1 MAPVGGSIE
10 SVVLN
15 GRRFSVTSDA
25 DSTRDVGGFSNA
37 NENNGDGTSR
47 LIKTRV
53 SWEIDGLNL
62 SIDDSLGD
70 QEFLQNLADANTYF
84 TCLISYASGISFE
97 GQGQI
102 MDGVKVSSNTT
113 SVAIK
118 LGGNG
123 VLTRQT

>member
-1 MAPVGGSIE
+1 MTAVGGSIE

-25 DSTRDVGGFSNA
+25 DSTRDLGGFSNA
-37 NENNGDGTSR
+37 NENNGDGSSR

-53 SWEIDGLNL
+53 AWEIDGLSL

-70 QEFLQNLADANTYF
+70 QAFLQNLADLNTYF
-84 TCLISYASGISFE
+84 TCLITYASGISYE

-102 MDGVKVSSNTT
+102 MDGVKASSNTT
-113 SVAIK
+113 TAAIK
-118 LGGNG
+118 LGGEG
-123 VLTRQT
+123 VLTQQT